1 MQDSTLVTVKE
12 VVKRFGGIVAL
23 NGVSCTVRKGEILG
37 IIGPNGAGKTTLL
50 NVINGVYPPDRGEV
64 YFQSMRLDGLPAYKV
79 AHQGISRTFQI
90 SRIFR
95 RMSVLEN
102 MLSSSIHSLGKGP
115 QALRRAEELLNSV
128 GLVEV
133 KDHYAY
139 ELSGGQQKLLEFA
152 RALMPDP
159 QLILMDEPFAGVHP
173 TVKELLFNGV
183 REMNQ
188 GQGKTFI
195 LISHDIKSIRDL
207 CHRLVVLNFGEKVM
221 EGPTGEVLSNPEVIE
236 AYLGREAGVP

>member
-1 MQDSTLVTVKE
+1 MRDSILITVRD

-23 NGVSCTVRKGEILG
+23 NGVSCAVRRGEVLG

-50 NVINGVYPPDRGEV
+50 NVVNGVYPPDRGEV
-64 YFQSMRLDGLPAYKV
+64 YFQGRRLDGLPAYRV
-79 AHQGISRTFQI
+79 ARLGVSRTFQI

-102 MLSSSIHSLGKGP
+102 MLSSSIHTLGQTP
-115 QALRRAEELLNSV
+115 QALKRAGELLAFV
-128 GLVEV
+128 GLAGM

-195 LISHDIKSIRDL
+195 LISHDVKSIRDL
-207 CHRLVVLNFGEKVM
+207 CHRLVVLSFGEKLM
-221 EGPTGEVLSNPEVIE
+221 EGPTEEVLSNPKVID
-236 AYLGREAGVP
+236 AYLGRGEGVP